1 MVVNDLMRENGHLT
15 SETERLQRE
24 VTKLREALRNLYVSA
39 VDQRRGYADKDLHEA
54 PSETLQRAYNV
65 LCEAEDDGDTVP
77 EPPK

>member
-15 SETERLQRE
+15 AEAERLQQE

-39 VDQRRGYADKDLHEA
+39 VDQRTGYADKDLHEPPA
-54 PSETLQRAYNV
+54 VSLKRAYDA
-65 LCEAEDDGDTVP
+65 LCETEVDSDTVP